1 MLLINVFVLAQ
12 DDSDGAGFD
21 VYSIPD
27 ALNPEAPQDGLF
39 FMNGTD
45 RFQNVHFLLS
55 LMCLS
60 SRSQDQNSS
69 SCTDEQELD

>member
-27 ALNPEAPQDGLF
+27 ALNPEPPQDGLF
-39 FMNGTD
+39 FMNGTEC
-45 RFQNVHFLLS
+45 FQMYTFSH
-55 LMCLS
+55 
-60 SRSQDQNSS
+60 R
-69 SCTDEQELD
+69 